1 MLQQQT
7 LGTLDISYCPAQAPA
22 AAWLFDKI
30 SPITAPCRRKQPSAP
45 SLKYLHAFDAT
56 TQNNNNKI
64 CLYFVSLLPYFSIFV
79 LLSGQ
84 VRKLET
90 QASPLTTRELFV
102 FLPAHPRP
110 LLSLQLDQLLQT
122 PPAWVSQHTWTGAT
136 GARCSLSP
144 LLAPRDWGGSWR
156 RGISTGGAR
165 RNGHLKR
172 GAACQPNLS

>member
-7 LGTLDISYCPAQAPA
+7 RLGTLDISYCPAQALA
-22 AAWLFDKI
+22 AACRRLLFDKN

-122 PPAWVSQHTWTGAT
+122 PPAWVSQHT
-136 GARCSLSP
+136 
-144 LLAPRDWGGSWR
+144 
-156 RGISTGGAR
+156 
-165 RNGHLKR
+165 
-172 GAACQPNLS
+172 